1 MDRCK
6 PLTQSLIEVI
16 LIYEEREN
24 DTGSRLQLL
33 SLRST
38 CLKESLC
45 VGGQGCSI
53 CIGEVCVYVCGLCE
67 RHLCLSVCA
76 RGVCLMKE
84 KIFSAVRAT
93 ACTH

>member
-6 PLTQSLIEVI
+6 PLTQSLIEMI

-45 VGGQGCSI
+45 GKGGGCSTCI
-53 CIGEVCVYVCGLCE
+53 CEVCVYVCGLCE
-67 RHLCLSVCA
+67 RHLSACVCM
-76 RGVCLMKE
+76 V
-84 KIFSAVRAT
+84 SA
-93 ACTH
+93 